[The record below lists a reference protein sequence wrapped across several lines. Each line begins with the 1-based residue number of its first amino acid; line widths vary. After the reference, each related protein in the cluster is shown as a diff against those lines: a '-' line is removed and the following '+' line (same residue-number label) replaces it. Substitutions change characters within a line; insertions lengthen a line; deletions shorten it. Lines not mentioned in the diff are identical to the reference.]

1 MNMSILV
8 LKCGLNDT
16 CIFLLVNLVRMTYL
30 IIYQIEQKNWSLW
43 SKWQMVFTQIE
54 QLMLINKS
62 N

>member
-16 CIFLLVNLVRMTYL
+16 CIFLLVNLVIMTYL
-30 IIYQIEQKNWSLW
+30 IVYQIEQKNWSLW